1 QLKEKC
7 FIELLN
13 KFKNQRDVSVHF
25 SIEKGKILI
34 PPDIWLLDLKSIA
47 KYCIDASQKIWIAC
61 YHNENY
67 PDYLRKFDYNL
78 LYNNAK
84 IRVETE
90 NS

>member
-1 QLKEKC
+1 M
-7 FIELLN
+7 
-13 KFKNQRDVSVHF
+13 
-25 SIEKGKILI
+25 
-34 PPDIWLLDLKSIA
+34 DLKSIA